1 MLDAAVQSSGTAA
14 EQDGE
19 NEYDDQIA

>member
-1 MLDAAVQSSGTAA
+1 MLDANVQSSGTAA